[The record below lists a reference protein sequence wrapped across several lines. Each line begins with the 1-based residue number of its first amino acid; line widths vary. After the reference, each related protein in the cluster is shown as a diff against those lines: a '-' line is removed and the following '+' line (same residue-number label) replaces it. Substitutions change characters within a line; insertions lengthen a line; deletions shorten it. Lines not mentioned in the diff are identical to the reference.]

1 MKIDFFTNQV
11 WLYSMRAVD
20 EQLSKLPLVNY
31 FGDPRRSGSNVIP
44 RIKMT
49 GLKGRFE
56 SVLAVHDEVS
66 K

>member
-1 MKIDFFTNQV
+1 MFVQV
-11 WLYSMRAVD
+11 VLYSMKAVD
-20 EQLSKLPLVNY
+20 EQLSKVPLNNY

-49 GLKGRFE
+49 GLSGRFT